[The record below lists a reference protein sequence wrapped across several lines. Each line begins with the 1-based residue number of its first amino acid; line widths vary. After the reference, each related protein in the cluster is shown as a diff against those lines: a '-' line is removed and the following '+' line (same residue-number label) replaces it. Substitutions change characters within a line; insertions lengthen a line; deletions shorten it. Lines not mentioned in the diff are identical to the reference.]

1 MSVFLKFSSFSCE
14 LYCPNSYQ
22 KMKNIEKYSENCRE
36 LPTSSSYINLIES
49 STNTT
54 LPSSL
59 LTSSSS
65 PLSSSSSQ
73 QLPSTSQ
80 SIFNL
85 DYTSTAYK
93 EWLQI
98 MKHFDHLKQIND
110 NKNNIQMDLQSSYS
124 PFTSFNKTINDLTRS
139 KNIELLNNKYDP
151 SDSNNLISQYYYYYY
166 YNYYYGLQKSHKF
179 LQSRQYQPDDHNYN
193 TNDEVYKSDGTTETT
208 LCVDKQDN
216 SLKHL
221 TPPCCST
228 SPPILTESI
237 VKNSHLFSSS
247 KYPPILFE
255 GQGRVNQLGGMFIN
269 GRPLPYET
277 RLKIV
282 ELSNNGIRPCDI
294 SRQLKVSHGCVSKIL
309 QRYSE
314 TGK

>member
-1 MSVFLKFSSFSCE
+1 M
-14 LYCPNSYQ
+14 
-22 KMKNIEKYSENCRE
+22 
-36 LPTSSSYINLIES
+36 IES

-59 LTSSSS
+59 LTSS

-80 SIFNL
+80 SILNL

-98 MKHFDHLKQIND
+98 MKHLHHIDHLKQIND
-110 NKNNIQMDLQSSYS
+110 NKNNIQMDLQSSCS

-139 KNIELLNNKYDP
+139 KNIQLLNNKYDP
-151 SDSNNLISQYYYYYY
+151 LDSNNLISQYYYYYY

-179 LQSRQYQPDDHNYN
+179 LQSRQHQPDDHNYN
-193 TNDEVYKSDGTTETT
+193 TNNEVYKSDGTTETS

-221 TPPCCST
+221 TPPC
-228 SPPILTESI
+228 
-237 VKNSHLFSSS
+237 
-247 KYPPILFE
+247 
-255 GQGRVNQLGGMFIN
+255 QGRVNQLGGMFIN